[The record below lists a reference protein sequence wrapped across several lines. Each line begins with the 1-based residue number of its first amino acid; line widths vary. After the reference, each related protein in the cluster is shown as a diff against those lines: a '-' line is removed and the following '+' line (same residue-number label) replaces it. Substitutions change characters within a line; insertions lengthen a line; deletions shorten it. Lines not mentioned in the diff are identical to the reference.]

1 MKTLIAA
8 LAFTALG
15 AIAPVHATVIKL
27 TYSGNEYTGFPLFP
41 GAEVFPIAPL
51 SGHIVLDTSIT
62 GGFPGGTVDFATT
75 STTTPADLAALGI
88 LEWTFTIPIIPTVST
103 DASFTFDDAGDVSD
117 WSFSTLD
124 GPPDYFN
131 TPSTDSIVV
140 GDAEY
145 IADPGSW
152 SVAIIPLPASS
163 ALLLTTALSAFGVTR
178 MRRKRKKAPLG

>member
-1 MKTLIAA
+1 MNSALIIISTPKANRQA
-8 LAFTALG
+8 LETRKG
-15 AIAPVHATVIKL
+15 
-27 TYSGNEYTGFPLFP
+27 
-41 GAEVFPIAPL
+41 
-51 SGHIVLDTSIT
+51 
-62 GGFPGGTVDFATT
+62 
-75 STTTPADLAALGI
+75 LAAEPLA
-88 LEWTFTIPIIPTVST
+88 ST

-178 MRRKRKKAPLG
+178 MRRNRKKAPLG